1 MKVWCRG
8 YKGRI
13 KNVTDREVRIELE
26 AQARTVTVRRDQ
38 IPPED
43 GGAPMPRPAP
53 AFGAGSATPMHAG
66 MRTPA
71 YPSAT
76 PMHPSMTPSHPGESS
91 EAWGRHFARATCT
104 DNLFCNTSDS
114 VINIPILL
122 INCGAVLNRLSNAHA
137 RQRLGACHGDAA
149 SPLVVRLRPRLALG
163 RALRQQGAVRLGR
176 FLRSARWCLRGCQL
190 DQRRR
195 SAQ

>member
-1 MKVWCRG
+1 MHTGRGRHTAIVDVGFEGFSIANGRKEVWCRG

-53 AFGAGSATPMHAG
+53 AFGAGSATPVHAG

-91 EAWGRHFARATCT
+91 VAGSWHIARAPCT
-104 DNLFCNTSDS
+104 GYPSQKAPPFNKVLCNALDS
-114 VINIPILL
+114 
-122 INCGAVLNRLSNAHA
+122 
-137 RQRLGACHGDAA
+137 
-149 SPLVVRLRPRLALG
+149 
-163 RALRQQGAVRLGR
+163 
-176 FLRSARWCLRGCQL
+176 
-190 DQRRR
+190 
-195 SAQ
+195 

>member
-1 MKVWCRG
+1 MPDPCTFVDVSVYRRRTPKMCQQTSTCHCQQSKETCSGLAQLPASVGTLRSLLNAAGRINVWCRG

-13 KNVTDREVRIELE
+13 KNVTDREVRVELE

-43 GGAPMPRPAP
+43 GGAPVPRPAP
-53 AFGAGSATPMHAG
+53 VFGMGSATPAHAG

-91 EAWGRHFARATCT
+91 EAWGWRLARAPCT
-104 DNLFCNTSDS
+104 RYTY
-114 VINIPILL
+114 L
-122 INCGAVLNRLSNAHA
+122 INNL
-137 RQRLGACHGDAA
+137 
-149 SPLVVRLRPRLALG
+149 
-163 RALRQQGAVRLGR
+163 
-176 FLRSARWCLRGCQL
+176 
-190 DQRRR
+190 
-195 SAQ
+195 

>member
-1 MKVWCRG
+1 MEEWCRG

-53 AFGAGSATPMHAG
+53 AFGMGSATPAHAG

-76 PMHPSMTPSHPGESS
+76 PSHPSMTPSHPGES
-91 EAWGRHFARATCT
+91 
-104 DNLFCNTSDS
+104 
-114 VINIPILL
+114 
-122 INCGAVLNRLSNAHA
+122 
-137 RQRLGACHGDAA
+137 
-149 SPLVVRLRPRLALG
+149 PRLEVGAQPGHHVLVIVHQQSLILSAL
-163 RALRQQGAVRLGR
+163 
-176 FLRSARWCLRGCQL
+176 QL
-190 DQRRR
+190 IQ
-195 SAQ
+195 SCK

>member
-1 MKVWCRG
+1 MWSYPQICRRYFNLLCRG

-53 AFGAGSATPMHAG
+53 FLSSGGATPAHAG

-71 YPSAT
+71 YPTAT
-76 PMHPSMTPSHPGESS
+76 PKHWVISAYPEYLHPPAP
-91 EAWGRHFARATCT
+91 AT
-104 DNLFCNTSDS
+104 
-114 VINIPILL
+114 
-122 INCGAVLNRLSNAHA
+122 
-137 RQRLGACHGDAA
+137 
-149 SPLVVRLRPRLALG
+149 
-163 RALRQQGAVRLGR
+163 
-176 FLRSARWCLRGCQL
+176 
-190 DQRRR
+190 
-195 SAQ
+195 